1 MEDDLGWLQHLV
13 DDPCL
18 KIKSQKKIFFEPLYP
33 FLHNPI
39 TLTTL
44 QAQ

>member
-18 KIKSQKKIFFEPLYP
+18 KIKKIFFEPLYP